1 MVKKLVTLNFT
12 IWSHWLGLSKLAR
25 QLSSRCR
32 ILFRA
37 GRRELWQFGLLVR
50 QGVPYR
56 ESGVSSHRGV
66 VGVVARFQEQD
77 VADGEEVED
86 DVDLQ

>member
-1 MVKKLVTLNFT
+1 MLVNYTETFSDLLLILPPKLL
-12 IWSHWLGLSKLAR
+12 LP
-25 QLSSRCR
+25 SSRCR

-66 VGVVARFQEQD
+66 IGVVARFQEQD